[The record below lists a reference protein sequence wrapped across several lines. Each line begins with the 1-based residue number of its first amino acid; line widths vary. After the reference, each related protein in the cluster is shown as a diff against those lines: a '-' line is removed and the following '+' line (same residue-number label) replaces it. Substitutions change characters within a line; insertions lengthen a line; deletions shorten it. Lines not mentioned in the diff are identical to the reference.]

1 MIRRIRSDDQE
12 FGSDS
17 FLDVVAN
24 VVGILIILVMVV
36 GMRIKHAPAPPSEP
50 PEVVDLSAVAQQ
62 ARSLERGTFHLAA
75 QIQSLTR
82 EGLQQQQRHDQLA
95 EELVLRQRELERQ
108 RQQLDAEADKQFMV
122 QRELLS
128 AQSLAEQ
135 LQQDITRVVE
145 SKQAITIESFP
156 TPIARAVDGKEV
168 HFQLRAGR
176 VTYIPLE
183 ELLKMLKADAPSQF
197 WKLKDLPEATASVG
211 PIGGF
216 RLKYTFERIDVPL
229 EDQLAGK
236 RMISS
241 VAQLSQW
248 TLVPAD
254 NLLGETAEAALAD
267 GSEFRSILS
276 QLNPRQA
283 TITLWVYPDSFGLF
297 REVRKELYHL
307 EFATAARPLP
317 DDSPIGGSPN
327 GSKSA
332 AQ

>member
-1 MIRRIRSDDQE
+1 MSRRIRSEEQE

-17 FLDVVAN
+17 FLDVIAN

-36 GMRIKHAPAPPSEP
+36 GMRIKDTPLPKRPIAEI
-50 PEVVDLSAVAQQ
+50 VDLSAAAHE
-62 ARSLERGTFHLAA
+62 ARSLERGTFQLAA
-75 QIQSLTR
+75 QIRSLTL
-82 EGLQQQQRHDQLA
+82 EGLKQQQRHDELA
-95 EELVLRQRELERQ
+95 EQLVARQGELERQ
-108 RQQLDAEADKQFMV
+108 RQKLDAEADEQFMV

-128 AQSLAEQ
+128 AQTLAQQ
-135 LQQDITRVVE
+135 LEHDIKRIAD
-145 SKQAITIESFP
+145 SKRAITIESFP
-156 TPIARAVDGKEV
+156 TPIAKAVDGKEV

-183 ELLKMLKADAPSQF
+183 ELLKLLKADAPSQF

-211 PIGGF
+211 PVGGF

-241 VAQLSQW
+241 IAQLSQW
-248 TLVPAD
+248 TLVPSD
-254 NLLGETAEAALAD
+254 NLLGETAEVALSE
-267 GSEFRSILS
+267 GSEFRTILGK
-276 QLNPRQA
+276 LNPRQT

-297 REVRKELYHL
+297 RAVRKELYHA
-307 EFATAARPLP
+307 EFAAAARPLP
-317 DDSPIGGSPN
+317 DDAPIGGSPH